1 MQQGFPGDGA
11 GGGGRTRTVSPPLD
25 FESSTSANSIT
36 PAYILFRTV
45 SKSSLRKSEGDLEG
59 DFEKTRFIRL
69 SKALI
74 YKGFRVLPGETATR
88 ILSSWTD
95 SEMAGLERLSRA
107 VDGHAE
113 NRCATRLYEK
123 NRKKCLQRLP
133 LRMMAEK
140 TRFSANRRAF
150 GGRSKGDYIKNRL
163 F

>member
-74 YKGFRVLPGETATR
+74 YKGFLVSPGETAMR
-88 ILSSWTD
+88 ILSSVA
-95 SEMAGLERLSRA
+95 MYGL
-107 VDGHAE
+107 
-113 NRCATRLYEK
+113 
-123 NRKKCLQRLP
+123 RKKRSYRNQYQTVQTYCNSVQIVIFYDHKFSCIRKMANFLP
-133 LRMMAEK
+133 L
-140 TRFSANRRAF
+140 
-150 GGRSKGDYIKNRL
+150 I
-163 F
+163 

>member
-74 YKGFRVLPGETATR
+74 YKDFLVSPGETAMR
-88 ILSSWTD
+88 ILS
-95 SEMAGLERLSRA
+95 A
-107 VDGHAE
+107 
-113 NRCATRLYEK
+113 
-123 NRKKCLQRLP
+123 
-133 LRMMAEK
+133 
-140 TRFSANRRAF
+140 
-150 GGRSKGDYIKNRL
+150 
-163 F
+163 

>member
-74 YKGFRVLPGETATR
+74 YKGFLVSPGETAMR
-88 ILSSWTD
+88 ILSP
-95 SEMAGLERLSRA
+95 A
-107 VDGHAE
+107 
-113 NRCATRLYEK
+113 
-123 NRKKCLQRLP
+123 RLP
-133 LRMMAEK
+133 IPS
-140 TRFSANRRAF
+140 FRREILP
-150 GGRSKGDYIKNRL
+150 KYYTTNKHLCQDYYS
-163 F
+163 